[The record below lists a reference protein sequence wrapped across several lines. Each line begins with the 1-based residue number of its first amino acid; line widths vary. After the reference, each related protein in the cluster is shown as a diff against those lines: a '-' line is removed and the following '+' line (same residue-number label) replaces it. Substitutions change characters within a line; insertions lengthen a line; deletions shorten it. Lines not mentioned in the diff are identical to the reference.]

1 MKHNLEQWIAQLD
14 YDDTC
19 DITDRQVSDLIRNYA
34 ALEDRCA
41 ALVAKGMEVV
51 REASLIYSKYN
62 DTQMPDRDIV
72 DQQTLQELYE
82 ICTAD
87 DGAAYLAEVRA
98 QGVDEFLRGSQLPYQ
113 IATVLADYDNVD
125 DATLQTIIW
134 SGQPPEPD
142 GDVWH
147 LEYVSRGN
155 AIVRAVL
162 NELRKGVI

>member
-1 MKHNLEQWIAQLD
+1 MKPTYEELEAK
-14 YDDTC
+14 
-19 DITDRQVSDLIRNYA
+19 
-34 ALEDRCA
+34 CA

-98 QGVDEFLRGSQLPYQ
+98 KGVEQLASLAGNEYQ
-113 IATVLADYDNVD
+113 RYKSVNDR
-125 DATLQTIIW
+125 
-134 SGQPPEPD
+134 SGARK
-142 GDVWH
+142 WK
-147 LEYVSRGN
+147 S
-155 AIVRAVL
+155 IVILCTDFAAQ
-162 NELRKGVI
+162 LRKEAK